1 MYKAGRKK
9 KVLKRRFWLVAFCA
23 CAILIVGGVWLARAW
38 YSNSLNAVSSST
50 QTQYFTVES
59 GMSLPDIAKGLQNA
73 KLIRS
78 ARAFTT
84 YVRSNEDQDK
94 LQAGTYVLSPSL
106 GVEEIVQKMV
116 KGDVAK
122 NLLTILPGKRLDQV
136 EDAFIKAGYT
146 QAQVEAA
153 FNPATYAGHPA
164 LASLPA
170 GATLEGYLYPD
181 SYQKEVGTPAEVIIK
196 DSLDEMAKHLTPDA
210 VSGFAA
216 QGLNPYQGITLAS
229 IVLQETVSPADM
241 PTVAQVFLLRLK
253 KNVALGSDVTAFYAS
268 DIAHQPRS
276 VAIESPYNTRI
287 HPGLPPGPIGNVT
300 GDALAAVAHPNN
312 TDYLFFVAGD
322 DGKVHFTHTQAEHEA
337 AVKQFC
343 TKQCQ

>member
-9 KVLKRRFWLVAFCA
+9 KIIKRRFWVVIACVCA
-23 CAILIVGGVWLARAW
+23 VLIVGGVWLARAW
-38 YSNSLNAVSSST
+38 YSNSLNPVSSST
-50 QTQYFTVES
+50 ETQYFTVES
-59 GMSLPDIAKGLQNA
+59 GTSLPDIAQNLQQA

-94 LQAGTYVLSPSL
+94 LQAGTYSLSPSMS
-106 GVEEIVQKMV
+106 VEQIVHKMV
-116 KGDVAK
+116 KGDVTR
-122 NLLTILPGKRLDQV
+122 NLFTILPGKRLDQI
-136 EDAFIKAGYT
+136 EDAFIKAGYS

-181 SYQKEVGTPAEVIIK
+181 SFQKEVGTPAEVIIK
-196 DSLDEMAKHLTPDA
+196 GSLDEMANHLTADEIN
-210 VSGFAA
+210 GFAA

-229 IVLQETVSPADM
+229 IVLQETGSPADM

-253 KNVALGSDVTAFYAS
+253 KNITLGSDVTAFYAS

-276 VAIESPYNTRI
+276 VGISSPYNTRI

-300 GDALAAVAHPNN
+300 GDALAAVAHPSN

-337 AVKQFC
+337 AVKQYC